1 MTMELSI
8 AITVLALAVCFVCF
22 AIFCLFYAR
31 FKLKYGHIGSPAHRG
46 TREEM
51 ESVMS
56 SPVDFKYGMQT
67 LEMGAA
73 RPSTTSDADREQW
86 EIDVPD
92 EAETE
97 YQSETGKSPQRKS
110 LKSGGKRRG
119 RSRRSDKLRRPKYQQ
134 VDSEKV
140 DVDHDENDGAENA
153 DAVSRLNTVET
164 AVDDRNAYDFRS
176 NDCLKI
182 VDIPSSK
189 PSVSPPS
196 TVSMLKANK
205 KIAVQDVQP
214 AFYVP
219 GFSHMLASPPL
230 PPQPNRNRFD
240 AVPKPEHS
248 EAERDGDHGRDGNG
262 DEEDLGPSFIASPTV
277 TALSEVTAST
287 KLGRGHQVMRSITNL
302 TAGWNDDEEH
312 KTLVMHSMDGDAAE
326 QD

>member
-153 DAVSRLNTVET
+153 DAVS
-164 AVDDRNAYDFRS
+164 S

-230 PPQPNRNRFD
+230 PPQPNSDRFGS
-240 AVPKPEHS
+240 VPKRGHS
-248 EAERDGDHGRDGNG
+248 EMDRIPRDGDHGDRDG
-262 DEEDLGPSFIASPTV
+262 DRDEDLGPSFIASPTV

-312 KTLVMHSMDGDAAE
+312 KTLVMHS
-326 QD
+326 

>member
-1 MTMELSI
+1 M
-8 AITVLALAVCFVCF
+8 
-22 AIFCLFYAR
+22 
-31 FKLKYGHIGSPAHRG
+31 GPAQRG

-73 RPSTTSDADREQW
+73 RPSTTGDDDHEQW

-92 EAETE
+92 EDGT
-97 YQSETGKSPQRKS
+97 ETGKSPKKRKS
-110 LKSGGKRRG
+110 
-119 RSRRSDKLRRPKYQQ
+119 RSRKSSKLRRPKYQQ

-140 DVDHDENDGAENA
+140 DNDVAAESA
-153 DAVSRLNTVET
+153 AVSRLDTVNTVITEDT
-164 AVDDRNAYDFRS
+164 AADDRNAYDFRGMDS
-176 NDCLKI
+176 LKI

-248 EAERDGDHGRDGNG
+248 EAEPERDGDHDGNG

-287 KLGRGHQVMRSITNL
+287 KLGGRGHQMMRSITNL

-312 KTLVMHSMDGDAAE
+312 KTLVAHSVDGDAA
-326 QD
+326 

>member
-1 MTMELSI
+1 MMKMT
-8 AITVLALAVCFVCF
+8 V
-22 AIFCLFYAR
+22 
-31 FKLKYGHIGSPAHRG
+31 
-46 TREEM
+46 
-51 ESVMS
+51 
-56 SPVDFKYGMQT
+56 
-67 LEMGAA
+67 
-73 RPSTTSDADREQW
+73 
-86 EIDVPD
+86 
-92 EAETE
+92 
-97 YQSETGKSPQRKS
+97 QRM
-110 LKSGGKRRG
+110 
-119 RSRRSDKLRRPKYQQ
+119 
-134 VDSEKV
+134 
-140 DVDHDENDGAENA
+140 H
-153 DAVSRLNTVET
+153 AVSRLNTVET

-262 DEEDLGPSFIASPTV
+262 DDDDEEDLGPSFIASPTV

-312 KTLVMHSMDGDAAE
+312 KTLVAHSMDGDSAE